1 MNRGQKELLMTRIQ
15 GLPRFNTL
23 TKIPDLKPRQYTAQQ
38 LNAFY
43 QGYVNGKITDKEIQA
58 FFKSQNLTNTKTQR
72 DKFKN
77 DLLNSGRATKVGNRV
92 QGNPLFLQQQEQR
105 QFDEAN
111 QPAEVEVLALDPP
124 ITNKTYDSLYE
135 DFRNRLNEL
144 GLYDIGLRFT
154 DQMRQ
159 VRNAVRDD
167 NGNIVALKTP
177 DGKVYAEVD
186 KAMQEVVFYMGTFDP
201 NRTYDRKNFEEQIQ
215 GTFSHEVYHGL
226 RVLDLITQ
234 REHESLVKEAKAKLP
249 DNVLEELYKDYV
261 QAGVLAEDSA
271 MLQEEM
277 VAELLRL
284 HTTNPEV
291 LNKPTRTIFQ
301 KILDFFREF
310 LEPLLIVTLEIQL
323 KF

>member
-1 MNRGQKELLMTRIQ
+1 
-15 GLPRFNTL
+15 
-23 TKIPDLKPRQYTAQQ
+23 
-38 LNAFY
+38 
-43 QGYVNGKITDKEIQA
+43 
-58 FFKSQNLTNTKTQR
+58 
-72 DKFKN
+72 
-77 DLLNSGRATKVGNRV
+77 
-92 QGNPLFLQQQEQR
+92 
-105 QFDEAN
+105 
-111 QPAEVEVLALDPP
+111 
-124 ITNKTYDSLYE
+124 
-135 DFRNRLNEL
+135 
-144 GLYDIGLRFT
+144 
-154 DQMRQ
+154 MRQ

-234 REHESLVKEAKAKLP
+234 KEHESLVKEAKAKLP

-261 QAGVLAEDSA
+261 EAGVLAEDSA

-310 LEPLLIVTLEIQL
+310 FGATFNSDFRIQL